1 MHSVTSSRPSTSQ
14 AATMMSPS
22 EEAPEA
28 AVNGQ
33 TSAIN
38 PPPGSAL
45 RAKQKPK
52 KGIFVVSRI
61 K

>member
-14 AATMMSPS
+14 AGTSMMMSPS

-33 TSAIN
+33 TSTIN

-52 KGIFVVSRI
+52 KG
-61 K
+61 KYDL